1 MPDRDDRS
9 APASKLRPSL
19 RRRLAVRA
27 AAATGLAA
35 LAGGVPGLAVAQGAF
50 PQSAVKF
57 IVPQAASGST
67 DTLARDVVTR
77 IASALGQPV
86 VIENRAGANGI
97 VGCELAAKAKP
108 DGYTLL
114 VGGTGTMAI
123 NPHLYSKLPY
133 DPAKD
138 FVPVAMFGYS
148 TSVLIVHSSVPANTI
163 GELISWIK
171 ASPKTVRYGSA
182 GVGSSPH
189 LTAELFRDMTK
200 LNIQPVHYKGSTP
213 SVVATVS
220 GEVPMM
226 FTGVASMIGHVQ
238 GGRVKALSI
247 NGPTRSPALPNVP
260 TANESGLPGFE
271 AAFWIGL
278 FAPAG
283 TPQDVVNRLNV
294 EVNRAINSEEAKARF
309 LNLGI
314 DPLPGS
320 PADFGKIVAADLK
333 RWENTIKTA
342 EINPK

>member
-1 MPDRDDRS
+1 
-9 APASKLRPSL
+9 
-19 RRRLAVRA
+19 
-27 AAATGLAA
+27 
-35 LAGGVPGLAVAQGAF
+35 
-50 PQSAVKF
+50 
-57 IVPQAASGST
+57 
-67 DTLARDVVTR
+67 
-77 IASALGQPV
+77 
-86 VIENRAGANGI
+86 
-97 VGCELAAKAKP
+97 
-108 DGYTLL
+108 
-114 VGGTGTMAI
+114 
-123 NPHLYSKLPY
+123 
-133 DPAKD
+133 
-138 FVPVAMFGYS
+138 
-148 TSVLIVHSSVPANTI
+148 
-163 GELISWIK
+163 
-171 ASPKTVRYGSA
+171 
-182 GVGSSPH
+182 
-189 LTAELFRDMTK
+189 
-200 LNIQPVHYKGSTP
+200 
-213 SVVATVS
+213 
-220 GEVPMM
+220 MM